1 MKLHKRDETFLKNLC
16 PAVRDDV
23 RTWPVA
29 DQARFLHHLQKSPLS
44 VESHSFSSTPSL
56 SPDSIVSIK
65 STKSSQSSKSNSK
78 KLNKSTKSTK
88 STNSN
93 KSTKTSKKDK
103 KKRCP
108 KGTRRNKN
116 GDCVEFTEKEKK
128 DMEEGKEKE
137 KMKRC
142 PKGTRRNK
150 NGDCVANS

>member
-1 MKLHKRDETFLKNLC
+1 MKLHKKDETFLKNLC

-23 RTWPVA
+23 RTWSVA

-65 STKSSQSSKSNSK
+65 STKSNSKQSS
-78 KLNKSTKSTK
+78 KSTKSTK

-116 GDCVEFTEKEKK
+116 GDCVEFVEKEK
-128 DMEEGKEKE
+128 EGKEKEKE

-150 NGDCVANS
+150 NGDCVKDT